1 MQAPEVLSHIK
12 RGEDSV
18 TQFKVDI
25 SDANR
30 LAEEFVA
37 FSNAEGGML
46 LIGVDDA
53 GNPVGLDEQQIGRI
67 NQLISN
73 TANENVKPPIYPLTD
88 IVEVNDKRIIV
99 VSVRKGISRPYQ
111 TAKGLFLTKSGS
123 DKRKMSA
130 DELRRLFAASQ
141 RLFADEEVLSGSVSG
156 DINSEAVYAFLE
168 KDNPDILEELKQN
181 TLASDAVFTNL
192 GLLNDGM
199 MTLAGNL
206 LFGKLTHRFT
216 PSFYI
221 DCVHFAGNS
230 VDVDR
235 FINKAINKGT
245 LRTQYDGAMQFL
257 RNNLQHIPLD
267 ENFNAQTKSEIDER
281 VLGELVVNALVHRD
295 YYIQSSVKVFVFNN
309 RVEIISPGKLP
320 NSLTIEKIKNGIS
333 VHRNPVLNSIAKN
346 LLPYSGYGSGV
357 KRVLRLNA
365 AVEFINDEER
375 ELFICRIPRHQE
387 E

>member
-1 MQAPEVLSHIK
+1 MQAPEVLSRIK

-25 SDANR
+25 KDANR

-37 FSNAEGGML
+37 FSNAEGGIL
-46 LIGVDDA
+46 LIGVDDT
-53 GNPVGLDEQQIGRI
+53 GNIVGLDEQQIGRI

-73 TANENVKPPIYPLTD
+73 TANENVKPPIYPLTG
-88 IVEVNDKRIIV
+88 IVEICDKRIIV
-99 VSVRKGISRPYQ
+99 INVRKGISRPYQ
-111 TAKGLFLTKSGS
+111 TGKGLFLTKSGS
-123 DKRKMSA
+123 DKRKMSS

-141 RLFADEEVLSGSVSG
+141 RLFADEEVLNDSVLG
-156 DINSEAVYAFLE
+156 DINSEAVYAFLD

-181 TLASDAVFTNL
+181 TLSSETVFTNL

-206 LFGKLTHRFT
+206 LFGKLPQRFA

-221 DCVHFAGNS
+221 DCVHFSGNS
-230 VDVDR
+230 VDAER
-235 FINKAINKGT
+235 FIDKAIIKGT
-245 LRTQYDGAMQFL
+245 LRTQYDDAMRFL
-257 RNNLQHIPLD
+257 RGNLRHIPLD
-267 ENFNAQTKSEIDER
+267 DNFNAQTKLEVDER

-295 YYIQSSVKVFVFNN
+295 YYIQSSVKIFVFDD
-309 RVEIISPGKLP
+309 RIEIISPGKLP
-320 NSLTIEKIKNGIS
+320 NSLTVEKIKNGIS
-333 VHRNPVLNSIAKN
+333 VHRNPILNSIGKN

-365 AVEFINDEER
+365 AVEFVNDVER
-375 ELFICRIPRHQE
+375 ELFVCRIPR
-387 E
+387 